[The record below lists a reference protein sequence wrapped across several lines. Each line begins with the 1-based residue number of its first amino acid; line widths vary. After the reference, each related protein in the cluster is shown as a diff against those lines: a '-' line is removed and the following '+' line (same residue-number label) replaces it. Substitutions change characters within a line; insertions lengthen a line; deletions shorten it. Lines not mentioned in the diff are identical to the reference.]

1 MHLDSR
7 GDTWRALRKMMTPTF
22 TSGKLKGML
31 QPVEGIADQAINHLE
46 EQVKVNSEIDLKPLL
61 QGFTLDA
68 ISRVAFGMNTQVHRG
83 QDQKFAQLVYKI
95 IEGFS
100 ADTLS
105 ITIFF
110 HVIFLFPSILE
121 KLGFWS
127 QDAAQIRKMA
137 HDIMKERDQKNVTM
151 GDFID
156 RLREYKKNM
165 TPPITEQTIEAQS
178 MVFLTA
184 GYETTA
190 NTLGSMMYFFATHP
204 EIQDKVYEEIN
215 MCLDE
220 DDNVTHE
227 TIKEMHYLEAFI
239 METLRMKPPV
249 TEHFRTCVKECTVN
263 GVKIK
268 KGTMI
273 QMPIYAAHYNED
285 FFAEPL
291 VFNPDRFLKENE
303 DQIIPYTWRP
313 FGAGNRVCIGQR
325 FALMEI
331 KIFVAKMLQKY
342 KVVQTSKTTLQVPIG
357 VLFLI
362 TYPEIV
368 VKLEA
373 RN

>member
-1 MHLDSR
+1 
-7 GDTWRALRKMMTPTF
+7 MMTPTF

-46 EQVKVNSEIDLKPLL
+46 EQVKTNPEIDMKPLI

-68 ISRVAFGMNTQVHRG
+68 ISRVAFGMNTKVHRG
-83 QDQKFAQLVYKI
+83 QDQEFAQLVYKVMT
-95 IEGFS
+95 GFS
-100 ADTLS
+100 ADTLF
-105 ITIFF
+105 TTFFF

-121 KLGFWS
+121 RLGFWS
-127 QDAAQIRKMA
+127 EDAGKIRKMTR
-137 HDIMKERDQKNVTM
+137 DIMIERDQKNVSI
-151 GDFID
+151 GDFVD
-156 RLREYKKNM
+156 RLREYKKVM

-204 EIQDKVYEEIN
+204 DVQEKVYEEV
-215 MCLDE
+215 MVCLDD

-239 METLRMKPPV
+239 METLRLKPPV
-249 TEHFRTCVKECTVN
+249 TEHFRTCVKDCTVN
-263 GVKIK
+263 GIPIK
-268 KGTMI
+268 KGMMI
-273 QMPIYAAHYNED
+273 QMPIYAAHFNEA

-291 VFNPDRFLKENE
+291 EFNPDRFLKENE

-313 FGAGNRVCIGQR
+313 FGAGNRICIGQR

-331 KIFVAKMLQKY
+331 KIFVAKLLQKFRIV
-342 KVVQTSKTTLQVPIG
+342 KTSKTALHVPKG
-357 VLFLI
+357 VLFLM
-362 TYPEIV
+362 TYPEII
-368 VKLEA
+368 VKFEA